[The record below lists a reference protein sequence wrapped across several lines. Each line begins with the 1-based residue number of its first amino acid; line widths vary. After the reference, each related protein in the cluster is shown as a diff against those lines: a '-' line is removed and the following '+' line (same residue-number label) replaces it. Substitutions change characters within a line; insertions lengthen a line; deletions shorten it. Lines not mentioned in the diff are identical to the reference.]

1 MTRLPFTALAL
12 LGLCACATI
21 SLPPERL
28 AKSQATIESADAVGA
43 SKNPQA
49 ALHMQLAQEGIAKAQ
64 QLAKQGDAPRALLF
78 LDRAQADADL
88 ALALARQQDANVD
101 AETAEAAVVAIEG
114 GQP

>member
-1 MTRLPFTALAL
+1 MKRLPFAALAL
-12 LGLCACATI
+12 LGLCACATAA
-21 SLPPERL
+21 LPQDRL

-49 ALHMQLAQEGIAKAQ
+49 ALHMQLAQEGLAKAQ
-64 QLAKQGDAPRALLF
+64 QLAKQGNTPRALVF

-88 ALALARQQDANVD
+88 ALALARQADALAE
-101 AETAEAAVVAIEG
+101 AETAQAAVVGLQG